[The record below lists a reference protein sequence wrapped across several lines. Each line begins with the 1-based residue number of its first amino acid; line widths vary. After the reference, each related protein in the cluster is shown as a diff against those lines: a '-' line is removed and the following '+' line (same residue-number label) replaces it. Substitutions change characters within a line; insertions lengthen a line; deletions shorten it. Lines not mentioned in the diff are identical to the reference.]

1 MRYKPNK
8 NELFAKGS
16 SLALAINK
24 DKMYD
29 FTFYV
34 WDRRT
39 NRILYKGDVPL
50 VTLKSYMNLDKVV
63 KKNG

>member
-8 NELFAKGS
+8 GEVFAKNS

-24 DKMYD
+24 DKQYE

-34 WDRRT
+34 WNRRT
-39 NRILYKGDVPL
+39 NRIIYRGDISMAML
-50 VTLKSYMNLDKVV
+50 RDYMDVSKVV
-63 KKNG
+63 KK